1 MKIVIKKV
9 RRYIPD
15 DELTADLKRVSEPL
29 GKNTVSIREYAL
41 SGSFNSSTLIAR
53 FGSWNNALAAAG
65 LKAVKL
71 QKPGRYLLLKNLLN
85 VWLKLGRQP
94 RLSEMTRRI
103 SEFSRAPY
111 IKYFGSWLTALEEFE
126 KFIAG
131 RKNGLN
137 VFSPYKGSGSG
148 IGVQY
153 IEPGHDVPNTGLNVF
168 SPYKKQ
174 NQNGNPRKP
183 GVRLRMAVL
192 KRDKFKC
199 VLCGRTPA
207 RNPELQLELDHII
220 PWSKNGA
227 TVIDNLQ
234 TLCNECNNGKSDEQV
249 ES

>member
-1 MKIVIKKV
+1 MLHIYTLVKMKIVIKKV

-15 DELTADLKRVSEPL
+15 DELTGDLKRASESL

-41 SGSFNSSTLIAR
+41 RGSFNSSTLIAR
-53 FGSWNNALAAAG
+53 FGSWNKALGAAG
-65 LKAVKL
+65 LRTVKL
-71 QKPGRYLLLKNLLN
+71 QKPAGDLLLKNLLN

-94 RLSEMTRRI
+94 RLSEMTRRV
-103 SEFSRAPY
+103 SEFSRASY

-126 KFIAG
+126 KFI
-131 RKNGLN
+131 NGKIRNNLTL
-137 VFSPYKGSGSG
+137 SLPKEETGSR
-148 IGVQY
+148 
-153 IEPGHDVPNTGLNVF
+153 N
-168 SPYKKQ
+168 
-174 NQNGNPRKP
+174 P

-220 PWSKNGA
+220 PWSKGGETTPA
-227 TVIDNLQ
+227 NLQ